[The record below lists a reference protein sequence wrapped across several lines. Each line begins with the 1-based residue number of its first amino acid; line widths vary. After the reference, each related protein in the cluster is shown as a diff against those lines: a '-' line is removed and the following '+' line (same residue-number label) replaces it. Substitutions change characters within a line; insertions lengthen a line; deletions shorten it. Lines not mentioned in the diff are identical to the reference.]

1 MSLQPGNLG
10 DLRDGDRLEATAEVE
25 VSVCL
30 KPNELHGSDRP
41 CIGRTYGY
49 DPTVIAELVLA
60 DGRTATGGASTVS
73 LGSEKLTCTQS
84 QPNRNHHCVLVIDDG
99 DLDDRRRGPAARAT
113 RRPATSTWS

>member
-30 KPNELHGSDRP
+30 KPNELHGSDRA

-60 DGRTATGGASTVS
+60 DGGA
-73 LGSEKLTCTQS
+73 
-84 QPNRNHHCVLVIDDG
+84 R
-99 DLDDRRRGPAARAT
+99 PAARA
-113 RRPATSTWS
+113 RSRSAARS

>member
-10 DLRDGDRLEATAEVE
+10 DLRDGDRLDATAEVE

-49 DPTVIAELVLA
+49 DPSVIAELVLA
-60 DGRTATGGASTVS
+60 DGDPRPGRNAVS
-73 LGSEKLTCTQS
+73 LGSDQLTCAQS
-84 QPNRNHHCVLVIDDG
+84 QPNRNHHCVLVIDGG
-99 DLDDRRRGPAARAT
+99 D
-113 RRPATSTWS
+113 ATSTRRRRCHAIPRPVTSTWF